1 MCQALTGHPHTQD
14 APPQA
19 GNGVVITMVVY
30 LSAHFA
36 HAGAIPD
43 CVDKFNIRVEV
54 SAIKSPLP
62 FAWQQ
67 TARVEALPQNCFIEG
82 FG

>member
-19 GNGVVITMVVY
+19 GNAVVIAMVVY

-36 HAGAIPD
+36 HVGAIPD
-43 CVDKFNIRVEV
+43 RVDKFNIRVEV
-54 SAIKSPLP
+54 SAVEPPLP
-62 FAWQQ
+62 FAGQQ
-67 TARVEALPQNCFIEG
+67 AARVETLPQNCFIEG